1 MAEKGF
7 EPLTSHLGIAGT
19 SYRIQLGLINE
30 KWASRILKGRD
41 IIDSYVFKE
50 EDTAGGLPNSNLIV
64 GWVLRT
70 VAIPNINPH
79 QIMKTTQALVKQ
91 AVQKKEEKKMVPAVS
106 DSRDVELEKVPEN
119 ELKRP
124 TTKGWVREE
133 GATGYQEG
141 EEAKRKAFQERV
153 RAIKEDNAPQVS
165 GSTIKTT
172 RTLPSIPSSTTTTTT
187 INAQNSRATGKT
199 TFCPSCGK
207 DIDWKFCPYCG
218 KPLPH
223 E

>member
-7 EPLTSHLGIAGT
+7 EPLTSQLGIAGT
-19 SYRIQLGLINE
+19 SYRIQLGLIND
-30 KWASRILKGRD
+30 KWASRILKGRE

-70 VAIPNINPH
+70 IAIPNINPH

-91 AVQKKEEKKMVPAVS
+91 AIQKKEERKMVPAVS
-106 DSRDVELEKVPEN
+106 DTKEIELEKVPDN

-124 TTKGWVREE
+124 TTKGWVKEE
-133 GATGYQEG
+133 GVQTPYDTED
-141 EEAKRKAFQERV
+141 AKRRAFQERIK
-153 RAIKEDNAPQVS
+153 AIKEEKATAGV
-165 GSTIKTT
+165 GATVRTT
-172 RTLPSIPSSTTTTTT
+172 RSLPSIPSGGGSVST
-187 INAQNSRATGKT
+187 AQSIMGSSIPSSH
-199 TFCPSCGK
+199 CPFCGK
-207 DIDWKFCPYCG
+207 DINWKYCPYCG

-223 E
+223 KG